1 MREAPSG
8 RIYVIEK
15 LRHLDSLLV
24 GTRSWWC
31 VEPTATP
38 GQLCALYLKKQG
50 IALLFRFLAFAR
62 APEPFCRLHG
72 METGDIE
79 ILARAPV
86 PVSAEALRKHPTL
99 KSLPAIRRS
108 FQRRSF
114 RLDEPYLAA
123 LSESLGWVP

>member
-62 APEPFCRLHG
+62 ALSHSADFTEWKPGHRDP
-72 METGDIE
+72 
-79 ILARAPV
+79 RA
-86 PVSAEALRKHPTL
+86 ALRSRFQPKPCGN
-99 KSLPAIRRS
+99 IRR
-108 FQRRSF
+108 
-114 RLDEPYLAA
+114 
-123 LSESLGWVP
+123 